1 MLAPWIQSLRVPIV
15 GADIVEYNH
24 SRDHH
29 NQTAMVA
36 AKLLKEIAAAN
47 GAKGQRAGTRVA
59 LRGHS
64 SFSLKSLKKMRPC
77 LGSRKPESKF

>member
-1 MLAPWIQSLRVPIV
+1 
-15 GADIVEYNH
+15 
-24 SRDHH
+24 
-29 NQTAMVA
+29 MVA